1 MVITAGDLKQAG
13 ITVPLL
19 VGGAALS
26 DKFTR
31 NRIAPSYERV
41 VIYCKDAMTGLSI
54 MNNLMDPAERDK
66 VVEAHKPV
74 AVEVAAEKEEEF
86 PETTERS

>member
-1 MVITAGDLKQAG
+1 VITAGDLQSAG

-31 NRIAPSYERV
+31 TKIQPAYATA
-41 VIYCKDAMTGLSI
+41 CAMPRT
-54 MNNLMDPAERDK
+54 P
-66 VVEAHKPV
+66 
-74 AVEVAAEKEEEF
+74 
-86 PETTERS
+86 